1 MTKKVLFVVAG
12 LLLTLGVN
20 AQVKVDR
27 GYGSGEQRAERV
39 KTPHRGSQLVI
50 KYGAKLGVNLSTMS
64 NSMEFE
70 PGFGIGA
77 GFRVGAVANFHWGQR
92 TANSLPG
99 TGWFGLQPELMYSYQ
114 SVKSD
119 GGNINMS
126 YIQLPVMLKVYPL
139 SALSVEVG
147 PEFNYLIS
155 TSPEEM
161 TVDGATVKVGD
172 CKGFNMGVGVGA
184 SYEFRMGLMVGARYS
199 LGFTDM
205 AKNLKWKNNGNV
217 QVTLGWLF

>member
-1 MTKKVLFVVAG
+1 MKRLTIILFTVIFG
-12 LLLTLGVN
+12 FIVN

-27 GYGSGEQRAERV
+27 GYGNGEQRAERV

-77 GFRVGAVANFHWGQR
+77 GFRIGAVANFHWGQR